1 MYVAEQS
8 LNRSIQDDELDV
20 LVEKTI
26 EDSGAYKAKR
36 ILVIPPDITR
46 LHSRA
51 GKITDLLVAK
61 LGRRVAAIMPALGT
75 HSQMTEAE
83 IAHMYPGSPQAL
95 FRVHDWRRDVT
106 ELGRIPESR
115 VAEISGGKVHYSYP
129 VQANRLLS
137 SGEVDFIFSV
147 GQVVPHEVAGMAN
160 HAKNIF
166 VGTGGKEAID
176 RSHYLGAVCGME
188 GIMGRADTPVRALL
202 DEALGM
208 VAGKLPPIIWILTV
222 ISPAEDGSLALR
234 GYFSSPDR
242 RCFEEAAALSAKVN
256 IQLLDEPV
264 QKAVVWLDPEE
275 YRSMW
280 LGNKSIYRMRMA
292 MADGGELLILAPG
305 LRSFGEDPSIDA
317 VIRRYG
323 YRPSA
328 EIQALVAHEPA
339 LADNLSAA
347 AHLIHGSSEGRFRI
361 SYAPGSSVGKEEIT
375 SVGYQWADLDRALE
389 RYAPR
394 GRLAGFHKTADGEG
408 FFFVPN
414 PALGLWSTTARM
426 RGA

>member
-8 LNRSIQDDELDV
+8 PNRSIQDDELDV

-83 IAHMYPGSPQAL
+83 IAYMYPGSPQAL
-95 FRVHDWRRDVT
+95 FRVHDWRRDVA

-115 VAEISGGKVHYSYP
+115 VAEISGGKVQYSYP

-147 GQVVPHEVAGMAN
+147 GQVVPHEVVGMAN

-275 YRSMW
+275 YRSTW

-328 EIQALVAHEPA
+328 EIQALVAREPA

-361 SYAPGSSVGKEEIT
+361 SYAPGPSVSKEEIT

-389 RYAPR
+389 RYAPQ
-394 GRLAGFHKTADGEG
+394 GRLAGFHKTADGEV

-426 RGA
+426 HGA

>member
-1 MYVAEQS
+1 
-8 LNRSIQDDELDV
+8 
-20 LVEKTI
+20 
-26 EDSGAYKAKR
+26 
-36 ILVIPPDITR
+36 
-46 LHSRA
+46 
-51 GKITDLLVAK
+51 
-61 LGRRVAAIMPALGT
+61 
-75 HSQMTEAE
+75 
-83 IAHMYPGSPQAL
+83 
-95 FRVHDWRRDVT
+95 
-106 ELGRIPESR
+106 
-115 VAEISGGKVHYSYP
+115 
-129 VQANRLLS
+129 
-137 SGEVDFIFSV
+137 
-147 GQVVPHEVAGMAN
+147 MAN

-208 VAGKLPPIIWILTV
+208 AAGKLPPIIWILTV

-242 RCFEEAAALSAKVN
+242 RCFEEAAALSAQVN

-275 YRSMW
+275 YRSTW

-305 LRSFGEDPSIDA
+305 LRSFGEDPTIDA

-328 EIQALVAHEPA
+328 EIQALVAREPA

-361 SYAPGSSVGKEEIT
+361 SYAPGPSVGKEEIA

-389 RYAPR
+389 RYAPQ
-394 GRLAGFHKTADGEG
+394 GRLAGFHKTSDGEDFSSCRILRSG
-408 FFFVPN
+408 SGRPPHACMAHERSMQRAATYA
-414 PALGLWSTTARM
+414 PASYAEAFIRMLTTRPCPSEGCLFCAAILHPCRSTTNLTIVRPRPYPASCREWVPL
-426 RGA
+426 